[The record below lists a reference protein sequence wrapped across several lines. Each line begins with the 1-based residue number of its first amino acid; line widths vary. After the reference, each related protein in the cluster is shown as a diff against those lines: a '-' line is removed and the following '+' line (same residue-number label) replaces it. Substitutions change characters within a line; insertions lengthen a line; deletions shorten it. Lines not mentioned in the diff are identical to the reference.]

1 MNTYELL
8 LACWLSG
15 QISDQKWL
23 EHLKDEVFRKWL
35 ARRDRRAKLEARER
49 SSSRRGCLAREYEE

>member
-35 ARRDRRAKLEARER
+35 ARRDRRAKLAPQKR
-49 SSSRRGCLAREYEE
+49 